1 MKPPQFASSQIQV
14 RIRWVL
20 LDLRGQVG
28 DLLVQIAMGTHLLRL
43 HGKQSGGEDNEGNLR
58 NGHDDGY
65 RRGVVTVTVFEYG
78 ELPTALYAL
87 TR

>member
-28 DLLVQIAMGTHLLRL
+28 DLLVQIAMGARSLHL
-43 HGKQSGGEDNEGNLR
+43 HGKQSGGEDNGGNFR
-58 NGHDDGY
+58 DGHDNGY
-65 RRGVVTVTVFEYG
+65 RRGVDTVAVLEYG